1 MSKSDLRKK
10 AEIAPNTMTK
20 LRRDEEVSLTIL
32 SKICKTLNA
41 DFGDIVEYVPDAE
54 IWDLYDENRELL
66 GKDHVRGEQLPIDGY
81 HLVVH
86 VWIRNSKGEYLISQ
100 RSANRPTFPLMWEC
114 VGGSVVKGEDSLLG
128 AIREAKEEVG
138 VDLNPEN
145 GQVLF
150 TKTRKIIEGKIFN
163 DIMDVWLFEYDG
175 EVDLSN
181 ATTDEVAQV
190 AWMNRSQI
198 KELFDANMFVDT
210 LEYFFTEV
218 EKETI
223 KVKDVKGYNRASGL
237 LFIIYGI
244 IFVILGIP
252 LLEGQNTPYGLLSV
266 IGVMVETIVI
276 MAAYSLV
283 IVKKYEEK

>member
-1 MSKSDLRKK
+1 MAVSYNKLWKLLVDKKMSKSDLRKK

-100 RSANRPTFPLMWEC
+100 RSANRPTFPLVWEC
-114 VGGSVVKGEDSLLG
+114 VDGSVVKGEDSLQG
-128 AIREAKEEVG
+128 ALREVKEEVG
-138 VDLNPEN
+138 VDLLPEK
-145 GQVLF
+145 GQVILSDI
-150 TKTRKIIEGKIFN
+150 KKIEFGKVVNKIV
-163 DIMDVWLFEYDG
+163 DVWLFEYDG

-218 EKETI
+218 EKE
-223 KVKDVKGYNRASGL
+223 GR
-237 LFIIYGI
+237 
-244 IFVILGIP
+244 
-252 LLEGQNTPYGLLSV
+252 
-266 IGVMVETIVI
+266 
-276 MAAYSLV
+276 
-283 IVKKYEEK
+283 

>member
-1 MSKSDLRKK
+1 MRKK

-252 LLEGQNTPYGLLSV
+252 LLEGQNTPYVLLSV

>member
-1 MSKSDLRKK
+1 MAVSYNKLWKLLVDKKMSKSDLRKK

-54 IWDLYDENRELL
+54 IWDLYDENRKLL
-66 GKDHVRGEQLPIDGY
+66 GKDHVRGKQLPIDGY

-86 VWIRNSKGEYLISQ
+86 VWICNSKGEYLIAQ
-100 RSANRPTFPLMWEC
+100 RSANKPTFPLVWEC
-114 VGGSVVKGEDSLLG
+114 VDGSVIKGEDSLQG
-128 AIREAKEEVG
+128 AVRETKEEVG
-138 VDLNPEN
+138 VDLNPES

-163 DIMDVWLFEYDG
+163 DILDVWLFEYDG
-175 EVDLSN
+175 EVNLSN

-190 AWMNRSQI
+190 AWMGRSQI
-198 KELFDANMFVDT
+198 KELFDANVFVDT

-218 EKETI
+218 EKE
-223 KVKDVKGYNRASGL
+223 GR
-237 LFIIYGI
+237 
-244 IFVILGIP
+244 
-252 LLEGQNTPYGLLSV
+252 
-266 IGVMVETIVI
+266 
-276 MAAYSLV
+276 
-283 IVKKYEEK
+283 